1 MLITVQKLL
10 DVKMAD
16 FKIVL
21 KAAWSQDGQFS
32 HLDDDESSEE
42 QQQQQQ
48 LAVSTS

>member
-1 MLITVQKLL
+1 MLVTVQKLL

-32 HLDDDESSEE
+32 HLNDESSEE
-42 QQQQQQ
+42 QQQQ